1 MDVSFSAWRHSRE
14 ECLQLKGEGFSF
26 LFDRRYTNRLNRMSR
41 VFFEAYV
48 VATKELAAQEDRFPS
63 LSEIDAKMESGAVYA
78 FKDRLMKNTEFFEEV
93 KISGVSYLV
102 PRALRFVDVTGTYT
116 DLILNFDEG
125 TVALPTRRKMA
136 PIPDS
141 YVPTEESRPLTPR
154 ASEATEDEPSIA
166 EEKAEDE
173 IEETTESKR
182 REEAEEKTGLK
193 EEDKASMEKPPFYP
207 PHTPEVLDEMLPA
220 SDASSI
226 ASSSVPSAASS
237 NASSSLS
244 SNEAEA
250 KVIAAPA
257 QAKAPSPA
265 KDIQMPPVAKKKMA
279 MPPRTVTILGSA
291 ILLSLLAVLFIYGPS
306 WDKSVQPTSL
316 VFYTANLSNTSNE
329 SYLGLNITNPD
340 GVANDMQISLPP
352 NIDQSI
358 SARGGIVTI
367 SHGDNTL
374 VRMNSTGDASV
385 KIYLLGNWTT
395 IPVSL
400 SFQTPEGFST
410 NLLVYGLP
418 STVTSKNETSVL
430 TFNLTREGVSF
441 EQSYIQKK

>member
-1 MDVSFSAWRHSRE
+1 
-14 ECLQLKGEGFSF
+14 LQLKGEGFSF

-102 PRALRFVDVTGTYT
+102 PRAMRFVDVTGTYT

-125 TVALPTRRKMA
+125 TVVMPTRRKMA

-141 YVPTEESRPLTPR
+141 TVSVDESEPVTPR
-154 ASEATEDEPSIA
+154 VVEEAEEIPSIA
-166 EEKAEDE
+166 EEQTEEKAEGTAE
-173 IEETTESKR
+173 SRPQNETKGKTESKA
-182 REEAEEKTGLK
+182 EEA
-193 EEDKASMEKPPFYP
+193 KPPSYP
-207 PHTPEVLDEMLPA
+207 LHEPEVFEEMSQAPDA
-220 SDASSI
+220 SDVAPSS
-226 ASSSVPSAASS
+226 
-237 NASSSLS
+237 
-244 SNEAEA
+244 
-250 KVIAAPA
+250 AAPA
-257 QAKAPSPA
+257 RNIAMSSTPA
-265 KDIQMPPVAKKKMA
+265 KEILTTPMAKKKME
-279 MPPRTVTILGSA
+279 MPPRMVTVLGSA
-291 ILLSLLAVLFIYGPS
+291 FLLALLAVLFMYGPALV
-306 WDKSVQPTSL
+306 DKPVPPTSL
-316 VFYTANLSNTSNE
+316 VYYSANLSNSSNE

-340 GVANDMQISLPP
+340 EMANDMQISLPP

-367 SHGDNTL
+367 SHGNNTL

-385 KIYLLGNWTT
+385 KIYLQGNWTT

-400 SFQTPEGFST
+400 SFQAPEGFNT

-418 STVTSKNETSVL
+418 STVTSRNETSVL

-441 EQSYIQKK
+441 EQSYTPKK

>member
-102 PRALRFVDVTGTYT
+102 PRALRFLDVTGTYT

-125 TVALPTRRKMA
+125 TVVLPTRRKVA

-141 YVPTEESRPLTPR
+141 SVPTDDSRPVTSR
-154 ASEATEDEPSIA
+154 AAEAAEEAPAVAEEKPEDAIEEKTESKLQGEA
-166 EEKAEDE
+166 EEKA
-173 IEETTESKR
+173 
-182 REEAEEKTGLK
+182 GLK
-193 EEDKASMEKPPFYP
+193 AEDKAAEQKPPSYP
-207 PHTPEVLDEMLPA
+207 LHTPEVLDEVMLA
-220 SDASSI
+220 SDT
-226 ASSSVPSAASS
+226 PSAASS
-237 NASSSLS
+237 VASSADS
-244 SNEAEA
+244 SKDEAVSSRDATE
-250 KVIAAPA
+250 KDIAVTA
-257 QAKAPSPA
+257 QAASPTPA
-265 KDIQMPPVAKKKMA
+265 KNIPVPPVARKKMA
-279 MPPRTVTILGSA
+279 MPPRTVTVLGSA
-291 ILLSLLAVLFIYGPS
+291 ILLSLLAVLFMYGPS
-306 WDKSVQPTSL
+306 LVDKPVPPTSL
-316 VFYTANLSNTSNE
+316 VLYTANLSNNSNE
-329 SYLGLNITNPD
+329 SYLSLNITNPD
-340 GVANDMQISLPP
+340 EVANDMQIALPP

-385 KIYLLGNWTT
+385 KIYLQGNWTT

-400 SFQTPEGFST
+400 SFQAPEGFST

-418 STVTSKNETSVL
+418 STVTSRNETSVL
-430 TFNLTREGVSF
+430 AFNLTREGVSF
-441 EQSYIQKK
+441 EQSYTQKK

>member
-102 PRALRFVDVTGTYT
+102 PRALRFMDVTGTYT

-125 TVALPTRRKMA
+125 TVVLPTRRKMA
-136 PIPDS
+136 PIPNS
-141 YVPTEESRPLTPR
+141 SVPIEESRPVTSR
-154 ASEATEDEPSIA
+154 AAEATGEAPAVADEKPEDAIEEKTESEADDKTKQKIESRTEDKSA
-166 EEKAEDE
+166 EEKAP
-173 IEETTESKR
+173 S
-182 REEAEEKTGLK
+182 
-193 EEDKASMEKPPFYP
+193 YP
-207 PHTPEVLDEMLPA
+207 LHTPEVLDEMMPA
-220 SDASSI
+220 SDTS
-226 ASSSVPSAASS
+226 SAASS
-237 NASSSLS
+237 VVSSAASSK
-244 SNEAEA
+244 NEAVSSKIAAA
-250 KVIAAPA
+250 KDIAAPA
-257 QAKAPSPA
+257 QAAATSTA
-265 KDIQMPPVAKKKMA
+265 KNIQMPPVGKKKMP

-291 ILLSLLAVLFIYGPS
+291 ILLSLLAVLFMYGPS
-306 WDKSVQPTSL
+306 LVDKPLPPSSL
-316 VFYTANLSNTSNE
+316 VFYTANLSNSSNE
-329 SYLGLNITNPD
+329 SYLGMNITNPD
-340 GVANDMQISLPP
+340 GMANDMQISLPP

-367 SHGDNTL
+367 SHGNNTL

-385 KIYLLGNWTT
+385 KIYLQGNWTA

-400 SFQTPEGFST
+400 SFQAPEGFST

-418 STVTSKNETSVL
+418 STVTSMNETSVL

-441 EQSYIQKK
+441 EQSYTQKK